1 MDTIKGLLKEGGFL
15 LNDNSI
21 IISRPHA
28 DSMQAG
34 PFMFYGWRN
43 LTVYRR
49 GVWVS
54 GGFFS
59 LGEGGEGEEEKRRR
73 RKKTRKRKLSF

>member
-1 MDTIKGLLKEGGFL
+1 
-15 LNDNSI
+15 
-21 IISRPHA
+21 
-28 DSMQAG
+28 MQAG

-59 LGEGGEGEEEKRRR
+59 RGEEGEEEEEKRRR